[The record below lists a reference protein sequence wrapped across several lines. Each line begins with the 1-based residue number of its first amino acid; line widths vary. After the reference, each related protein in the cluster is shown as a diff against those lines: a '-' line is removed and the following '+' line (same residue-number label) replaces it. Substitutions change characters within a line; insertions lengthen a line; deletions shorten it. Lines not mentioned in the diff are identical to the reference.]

1 MRVICTGASG
11 FIGSHIAARLLA
23 EGHQVHVID
32 ALKIRKA
39 DGEALNLT
47 PQGATLA
54 VRDIRDITEL
64 KDYEAVVH
72 CAARADISRN
82 WDSRGQRDLLLS
94 VNVGGTVNIL
104 EAFIQSPVAKRFVFL
119 STCGIYDDCSYGS
132 EGTKTPITSPYS
144 ASKLAGE
151 AYLESYAHACR
162 FQWYA
167 LRLTCA
173 VGSGYHHGHIA
184 DFVRMAQT
192 GDGVIHAKND
202 GLTEKSFVHVEDI
215 AAAAA
220 RMLREND
227 VLVPSGVYNVTAD
240 TWSWRKT
247 LRTMGEMVGGTV
259 PFQYAPQKH
268 GWVGDPMAIVSGE
281 KLEKWSRP
289 MHRVEDGVKDALRSL
304 GWGMP

>member
-1 MRVICTGASG
+1 MRVVVSGGSG
-11 FIGSHIAARLLA
+11 FVGSHIGKMLLA
-23 EGHQVHVID
+23 AGHQVHVID

-39 DGEALNLT
+39 DGETLNLT
-47 PQGATLA
+47 PKGATLA
-54 VRDIRDITEL
+54 VQDIRDITEL
-64 KDYEAVVH
+64 RDCEAVVH
-72 CAARADISRN
+72 CAARADISQN

-94 VNVGGTVNIL
+94 VNVQGTVNVL

-119 STCGIYDDCSYGS
+119 STCGIYDDCCYGQ
-132 EGTKTPITSPYS
+132 EETKTPITSPYS

-162 FQWYA
+162 FPWYA

-184 DFVRMAQT
+184 DFVRMARD
-192 GDGVIHAKND
+192 GGVIHARND
-202 GLTEKSFVHVEDI
+202 GFTEKSFVHVDDI
-215 AAAAA
+215 AAVVT
-220 RMLREND
+220 RLLREDD

-240 TWSWRKT
+240 TWSWRRT
-247 LRTMGEMVGGTV
+247 LSVMGEMVGGTI

-281 KLEKWSRP
+281 KLEKWCRP
-289 MHRVEDGVKDALRSL
+289 VHRVEDGVKDALRSL
-304 GWGMP
+304 GWGTP